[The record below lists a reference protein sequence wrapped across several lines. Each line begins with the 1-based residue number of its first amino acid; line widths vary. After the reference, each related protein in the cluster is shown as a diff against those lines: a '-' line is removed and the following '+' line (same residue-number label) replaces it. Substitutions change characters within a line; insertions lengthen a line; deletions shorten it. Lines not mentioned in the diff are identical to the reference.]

1 MMQHPFIP
9 SVSGEYKKIFCLN
22 INLFNNRYHTT
33 RKVHTSNLVS
43 QFNEL
48 KSLKKLR
55 IIYSCM
61 CFNAVHTLGANG
73 SLKSTGSVWGF
84 LKLKILAICANF
96 I

>member
-9 SVSGEYKKIFCLN
+9 SVSGEYKKIFCLS

-48 KSLKKLR
+48 KSFKKLR
-55 IIYSCM
+55 ITILMHVFQCRTYSW
-61 CFNAVHTLGANG
+61 TLD
-73 SLKSTGSVWGF
+73 SCVKPQ
-84 LKLKILAICANF
+84 C
-96 I
+96 

>member
-9 SVSGEYKKIFCLN
+9 SVSGEYKKIFCLS

-55 IIYSCM
+55 IIYTHACVSM
-61 CFNAVHTLGANG
+61 PY
-73 SLKSTGSVWGF
+73 
-84 LKLKILAICANF
+84 ILLDF
-96 I
+96 G